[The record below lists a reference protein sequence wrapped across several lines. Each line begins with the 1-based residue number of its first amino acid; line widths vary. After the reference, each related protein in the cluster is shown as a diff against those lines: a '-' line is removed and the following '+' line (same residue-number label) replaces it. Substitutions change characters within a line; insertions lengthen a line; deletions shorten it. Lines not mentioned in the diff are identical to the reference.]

1 MARSPRPRSLDRDH
15 PLPLWAQLQAD
26 VLRRLRA
33 GAFDDRFPGE
43 QELVAD
49 YGVSRHTV
57 REALRRLRADG
68 ILESGRGR
76 GTRLRRPAIEQP
88 LGAFYSLFRSV
99 EAQGIE
105 QRSVVRALDVR
116 VDADVAAR
124 LQRPDGTE
132 LVHLERLRLADGEPL
147 ALDRTWLPRS
157 VAGPL
162 LDADLTRSG
171 LYDELAR
178 LTGTRLTGGT
188 ESIRAVVPPADV
200 RRLLGMPP
208 GMAAFE
214 IHRLGCLRNQPVEWR
229 ETVVRGDRF
238 TVTAQWSDREGYRMD
253 VASGPERD

>member
-76 GTRLRRPAIEQP
+76 GTRLRRPGIEQP
-88 LGAFYSLFRSV
+88 LGALYSLFRSV
-99 EAQGIE
+99 EAQGVE
-105 QRSVVRALDVR
+105 QRSIVRVLDVR
-116 VDADVAAR
+116 VDADLAAR
-124 LQRPDGTE
+124 LQRPADTE
-132 LVHLERLRLADGEPL
+132 LVHLERLRLAGGEPL
-147 ALDRTWLPRS
+147 ALDQAWLPRA

-162 LDADLTRSG
+162 LDADFTHAG

-178 LTGTRLTGGT
+178 LTGTRLTGGSET
-188 ESIRAVVPPADV
+188 IRAVVPPAAV
-200 RRLLGMPP
+200 RRLLGMPA

-214 IHRLGCLRNQPVEWR
+214 IHRLGCLRDQPVEWR

-238 TVTAQWSDREGYRMD
+238 TVTAHWSQRKGYRMD
-253 VASGPERD
+253 VATGAERG